1 MRLAISLSPADLA
14 GEEGLLGLA
23 VENLFWSP
31 TGSGEGCV
39 MPELVAL
46 ALLDE
51 PTQLGIVI
59 GEEVEW
65 APPFLPHE
73 EKRSGWLSE
82 QECGGGL
89 VIAGSS

>member
-23 VENLFWSP
+23 VENLFQP
-31 TGSGEGCV
+31 GGIGEGCV
-39 MPELVAL
+39 MPELVAP
-46 ALLDE
+46 ALLDK

-73 EKRSGWLSE
+73 EKRSGRRSE
-82 QECGGGL
+82 QVCGGGS

>member
-1 MRLAISLSPADLA
+1 MRLATSLSPADLA

-23 VENLFWSP
+23 VENLFQP
-31 TGSGEGCV
+31 GG
-39 MPELVAL
+39 
-46 ALLDE
+46 
-51 PTQLGIVI
+51 I

-73 EKRSGWLSE
+73 EKRSGRCSE
-82 QECGGGL
+82 EECGGGA